1 MLYIALF
8 ATFANNIYQKT
19 SMNKEGN
26 HLLSLFSYCPK
37 CGAKAFVEDTE
48 KSKRCEACG
57 FVYFM
62 NPSAST
68 VAVIVD
74 EGNRLLAVRRSKEP
88 AKGTLDLPGGF
99 CDCYETGEEGV
110 RREVMEETGLEVIET
125 RYLFSL
131 PNMYRYSGLD
141 IPTLDLF
148 FLCKVKETEGAKA
161 MDDAAEILWLPWEDV
176 KPEDFGLKSISLG
189 VARLL
194 ELQAASQAIGH

>member
-1 MLYIALF
+1 M
-8 ATFANNIYQKT
+8 ANEERK
-19 SMNKEGN
+19 
-26 HLLSLFSYCPK
+26 HLLHLFSYCPK
-37 CGAKAFVEDTE
+37 CGSKRFVENTE
-48 KSKRCEACG
+48 KSKRCEDCG
-57 FVYFM
+57 FEYFM

-74 EGNRLLAVRRSKEP
+74 EMDRLLVVRRSKEP

-125 RYLFSL
+125 KYLFSL
-131 PNMYRYSGLD
+131 PNMYHYSGLN

-148 FLCKVKETEGAKA
+148 FLCKVKETTGAKA
-161 MDDAAEILWLPWEDV
+161 MDDAGEVLWLPWQDV
-176 KPEDFGLKSISLG
+176 NAVDFGLKSISLG

-194 ELQAASQAIGH
+194 QMRLFNL

>member
-1 MLYIALF
+1 MAH
-8 ATFANNIYQKT
+8 
-19 SMNKEGN
+19 KERN
-26 HLLSLFSYCPK
+26 HLLQLFSFCPK
-37 CGAKAFVEDTE
+37 CGSKSFVEDSE

-57 FVYFM
+57 FEYFM

-74 EGNRLLAVRRSKEP
+74 ETDRLLVVRRSKEP

-99 CDCYETGEEGV
+99 CDCFETGEEGV
-110 RREVMEETGLEVIET
+110 RREVMEETGLAVAEA

-148 FLCKVKETEGAKA
+148 FLCKVAETEGATA
-161 MDDAAEILWLPWEDV
+161 MDDAGEVLWLPWQDV
-176 KPEDFGLKSISLG
+176 RPEDFGLKSISLG

-194 ELQAASQAIGH
+194 ELHEASLASVR

>member
-1 MLYIALF
+1 M
-8 ATFANNIYQKT
+8 T
-19 SMNKEGN
+19 NKEGN
-26 HLLSLFSYCPK
+26 HLLQLFSFCPK
-37 CGAKAFVEDTE
+37 CGSKRFVVDTV
-48 KSKRCEACG
+48 KSKRCEDCG

-74 EGNRLLAVRRSKEP
+74 DMDRLLVVRRSKEP

-125 RYLFSL
+125 KYLFSL
-131 PNMYRYSGLD
+131 HNMYHYSGLD

-148 FLCKVKETEGAKA
+148 FLCKVKDTTGAKA
-161 MDDAAEILWLPWEDV
+161 MDDAGEVLWLPWQDV
-176 KPEDFGLKSISLG
+176 NAADFGLKSISLG

-194 ELQAASQAIGH
+194 QMRLFNL

>member
-1 MLYIALF
+1 M
-8 ATFANNIYQKT
+8 TTK
-19 SMNKEGN
+19 
-26 HLLSLFSYCPK
+26 HLLHIFDYCPK
-37 CGAKAFVEDTE
+37 CGAKAFTEDTE

-57 FVYFM
+57 FTYFM

-74 EGNRLLAVRRSKEP
+74 ETDRLLVVRRSKEP

-110 RREVMEETGLEVIET
+110 KREIKEETGLIVVES

-131 PNMYRYSGLD
+131 PNMYHFGGLN

-148 FLCKVKETEGAKA
+148 FLCKVAKTEGATA
-161 MDDAAEILWLPWEDV
+161 MDDAGEVLWLPWEEV
-176 KPEDFGLKSISLG
+176 KAADFGLKSISQG
-189 VARLL
+189 VSRLL
-194 ELQAASQAIGH
+194 QMHASSPATFR

>member
-1 MLYIALF
+1 MA
-8 ATFANNIYQKT
+8 
-19 SMNKEGN
+19 NKERN
-26 HLLSLFSYCPK
+26 HLLQLFSFCPK
-37 CGAKAFVEDTE
+37 CGSRSCVKDSE

-74 EGNRLLAVRRSKEP
+74 ETDRLLVVRRSKEP
-88 AKGTLDLPGGF
+88 ARGTLDLPGGF
-99 CDCYETGEEGV
+99 CDCFETGEEGV
-110 RREVMEETGLEVIET
+110 RREVMEETGLTVAEA

-148 FLCKVKETEGAKA
+148 FLCKVAETEGATA
-161 MDDAAEILWLPWEDV
+161 MDDAGEVLWLPWQDV
-176 KPEDFGLKSISLG
+176 RPEDFGLKSISLG

-194 ELQAASQAIGH
+194 ELHEASLASVR

>member
-1 MLYIALF
+1 M
-8 ATFANNIYQKT
+8 ANEERK
-19 SMNKEGN
+19 
-26 HLLSLFSYCPK
+26 HLLHLFSCCPK
-37 CGAKAFVEDTE
+37 CGSGRFVEDTE
-48 KSKRCEACG
+48 KSRRCEDCG
-57 FVYFM
+57 FEYFM

-74 EGNRLLAVRRSKEP
+74 EMDRLLVVRRSKEP

-125 RYLFSL
+125 KYLFSL
-131 PNMYRYSGLD
+131 PNMYHYSGLD

-148 FLCKVKETEGAKA
+148 FLCKVKETTGAKA
-161 MDDAAEILWLPWEDV
+161 MDDAGEVLWLPWQDV
-176 KPEDFGLKSISLG
+176 NAADFGLKSISLG

-194 ELQAASQAIGH
+194 QMRLFNL

>member
-1 MLYIALF
+1 MV
-8 ATFANNIYQKT
+8 ND
-19 SMNKEGN
+19 N

-37 CGAKAFVEDTE
+37 CGAKAFREDTE

-68 VAVIVD
+68 VAVIMD
-74 EGNRLLAVRRSKEP
+74 EENRLLVVRRSKEP

-110 RREVMEETGLEVIET
+110 RREILEETGLEVTET
-125 RYLFSL
+125 SYLFSL
-131 PNMYRYSGLD
+131 PNMYHFGGLD

-148 FLCKVKETEGAKA
+148 FLCKVKETRGATA
-161 MDDAAEILWLPWEDV
+161 MDDAAEILWLPLQEV
-176 KPEDFGLKSISLG
+176 RAEDFGLKSISLG
-189 VARLL
+189 VSRLL
-194 ELQAASQAIGH
+194 KLFSGGSANVR

>member
-1 MLYIALF
+1 M
-8 ATFANNIYQKT
+8 ANT
-19 SMNKEGN
+19 ERN
-26 HLLSLFSYCPK
+26 HLLQLFSYCPK
-37 CGAKAFVEDTE
+37 CGSRSFVEDSE

-74 EGNRLLAVRRSKEP
+74 EMDRLLAVRRSKEP

-99 CDCYETGEEGV
+99 CDCFETGEEGV
-110 RREVMEETGLEVIET
+110 RREVLEETGLMVTEA

-148 FLCKVKETEGAKA
+148 FLCKVSETEGATA
-161 MDDAAEILWLPWEDV
+161 MDDAGEVLWLPWEDV

-194 ELQAASQAIGH
+194 ELHEASLANVR